1 MENLIIRRFEEKDRD
16 DMFNNWT
23 SDEEVARYM
32 LYPLHKTIE
41 DAEKAINFFVS
52 NENAFVIDYNNMA
65 VGSFTYTINK
75 KHDFAEIS
83 YNLGREFQNKGIMS
97 CVLKEFLEKA
107 KNDNVNLIIAE
118 VMEENIPSCKL
129 LEKNGFHLDG
139 VIRKKYKDRYGVYR
153 NIKVYTYLVNEEQ
166 GKKN

>member
-1 MENLIIRRFEEKDRD
+1 MENLKIRRFESKDRD

-65 VGSFTYTINK
+65 VGSFTYTVNK
-75 KHDFAEIS
+75 KHNYAEIS

-129 LEKNGFHLDG
+129 LEHHSFKVDG
-139 VIRKKYKDRYGVYR
+139 VIRKKYKDRYGIYR
-153 NIKVYTYLVNEEQ
+153 NIKVYKYLVNED
-166 GKKN
+166 

>member
-1 MENLIIRRFEEKDRD
+1 MENLKIRRFESKDRD

-65 VGSFTYTINK
+65 VGSFTYTVNK

-107 KNDNVNLIIAE
+107 KNNNVNLIIAE

-139 VIRKKYKDRYGVYR
+139 VIRKKYKDRYGIYR
-153 NIKVYTYLVNEEQ
+153 NIKVYTYLVNEELR
-166 GKKN
+166 KKN

>member
-1 MENLIIRRFEEKDRD
+1 MENLKIRRFEEKDRD

-32 LYPLHKTIE
+32 LYPIHKTIE

-65 VGSFTYTINK
+65 VGSFTYTVNK

-97 CVLKEFLEKA
+97 YVLKEFLEKA
-107 KNDNVNLIIAE
+107 KNDNINLIIAE

-139 VIRKKYKDRYGVYR
+139 VIRKKYKDRYGIYH
-153 NIKVYTYLVNEEQ
+153 NIRVYTYLLKEKEH
-166 GKKN
+166 

>member
-1 MENLIIRRFEEKDRD
+1 MENLKIRRFESKDRD

-52 NENAFVIDYNNMA
+52 NENAFVIDYNNIA
-65 VGSFTYTINK
+65 VGSFTYTVNK

-107 KNDNVNLIIAE
+107 KNNNVNLIIAE

-129 LEKNGFHLDG
+129 LERHGFKVDR

-153 NIKVYTYLVNEEQ
+153 NIKVYTYLLKE
-166 GKKN
+166 KKR

>member
-1 MENLIIRRFEEKDRD
+1 MENLKIRRFEEKDRD

-32 LYPLHKTIE
+32 LYPLHKSIE
-41 DAEKAINFFVS
+41 DAEKAISFFVS

-65 VGSFTYTINK
+65 VGSFTYTVNK

-118 VMEENIPSCKL
+118 VME
-129 LEKNGFHLDG
+129 
-139 VIRKKYKDRYGVYR
+139 
-153 NIKVYTYLVNEEQ
+153 
-166 GKKN
+166 

>member
-1 MENLIIRRFEEKDRD
+1 MENLKIRRFEEKDRD

-32 LYPLHKTIE
+32 LYPIHKTIE

-65 VGSFTYTINK
+65 VGSFTYTVNK

-97 CVLKEFLEKA
+97 YVLKEFLEKA
-107 KNDNVNLIIAE
+107 KNDNINLIIAE

-139 VIRKKYKDRYGVYR
+139 VIRKKYKDRYGIYR
-153 NIKVYTYLVNEEQ
+153 NIKVYTYLLKEKEH
-166 GKKN
+166 

>member
-1 MENLIIRRFEEKDRD
+1 MENLKIRRFESKDRD

-41 DAEKAINFFVS
+41 DAEKAIDFFVS

-65 VGSFTYTINK
+65 VGSFTYTVNK
-75 KHDFAEIS
+75 KHNYAEIS

-107 KNDNVNLIIAE
+107 KNDNINLIIAE

-129 LEKNGFHLDG
+129 LEHHSFKVDG
-139 VIRKKYKDRYGVYR
+139 VIRKKYKDRYGVYH
-153 NIKVYTYLVNEEQ
+153 NIKVYTYLVNED
-166 GKKN
+166 

>member
-1 MENLIIRRFEEKDRD
+1 MENLKIRRFEEKDRD

-65 VGSFTYTINK
+65 VGSFIYTVNK
-75 KHDFAEIS
+75 KHNYAEIS

-97 CVLKEFLEKA
+97 CVLKEFLK
-107 KNDNVNLIIAE
+107 
-118 VMEENIPSCKL
+118 KL
-129 LEKNGFHLDG
+129 KM
-139 VIRKKYKDRYGVYR
+139 
-153 NIKVYTYLVNEEQ
+153 TM
-166 GKKN
+166 

>member
-1 MENLIIRRFEEKDRD
+1 MENLKIRRFEKKDRD

-97 CVLKEFLEKA
+97 YVLKEFLEKA
-107 KNDNVNLIIAE
+107 KNDNINLIITE

>member
-1 MENLIIRRFEEKDRD
+1 MENLKIRRFEKKDRD

-97 CVLKEFLEKA
+97 YVLKEFLEKA

>member
-1 MENLIIRRFEEKDRD
+1 MENLKIRRFEAKDRD

-32 LYPLHKTIE
+32 LYPIHKTIE
-41 DAEKAINFFVS
+41 DAKKAINFFVS

-65 VGSFTYTINK
+65 VGSFTYTVNK
-75 KHDFAEIS
+75 KHNYAEIS

-107 KNDNVNLIIAE
+107 KNDNINLIIAE

-139 VIRKKYKDRYGVYR
+139 VIRKKYKDRYGIYR
-153 NIKVYTYLVNEEQ
+153 NIKVYTYLVNED
-166 GKKN
+166 

>member
-1 MENLIIRRFEEKDRD
+1 MENLKIRRFEAKDRD

-65 VGSFTYTINK
+65 IGSFTYTVNK

-97 CVLKEFLEKA
+97 CVLKEFLEKD

-118 VMEENIPSCKL
+118 VMEENIPSYKL
-129 LEKNGFHLDG
+129 LEKNGFHFDG
-139 VIRKKYKDRYGVYR
+139 VIRKKYMYRYGIYH
-153 NIKVYTYLVNEEQ
+153 NIRV
-166 GKKN
+166 

>member
-1 MENLIIRRFEEKDRD
+1 MENLKIRRFEEKDRD

-65 VGSFTYTINK
+65 VGSFTYTVNK

-107 KNDNVNLIIAE
+107 KNDNINLIIAE

-129 LEKNGFHLDG
+129 LERHGFKVDG

-153 NIKVYTYLVNEEQ
+153 NIKVYTYLVNEE
-166 GKKN
+166 

>member
-1 MENLIIRRFEEKDRD
+1 MENLKIRRFEEKDID

-41 DAEKAINFFVS
+41 DAEKAINFFIS

-65 VGSFTYTINK
+65 VGSFTYTVNK

-107 KNDNVNLIIAE
+107 KNDNINLIIAE

-139 VIRKKYKDRYGVYR
+139 VIRKKYKDRYGIYR
-153 NIKVYTYLVNEEQ
+153 NIKVYTYLVNED
-166 GKKN
+166 

>member
-1 MENLIIRRFEEKDRD
+1 MENLKIRRFEEKDRD

-32 LYPLHKTIE
+32 LYPLHKTIT

-75 KHDFAEIS
+75 KHNYAEIS
-83 YNLGREFQNKGIMS
+83 YNLGRKFQNKGIMS
-97 CVLKEFLEKA
+97 YVLKEFLEKA
-107 KNDNVNLIIAE
+107 KNDNINLIIAE

-139 VIRKKYKDRYGVYR
+139 VIRKKYKDRYGIYR
-153 NIKVYTYLVNEEQ
+153 NIKVYTYLVNED
-166 GKKN
+166 

>member
-1 MENLIIRRFEEKDRD
+1 MENLKIRRFEVKDRD

-41 DAEKAINFFVS
+41 DAEKAINFFIS

-65 VGSFTYTINK
+65 VGSFTYTVNK

-118 VMEENIPSCKL
+118 VMEENISSCKL

-139 VIRKKYKDRYGVYR
+139 VIRKKYKDRYGIYH
-153 NIKVYTYLVNEEQ
+153 NIRVYTYLLKEKEH
-166 GKKN
+166 

>member
-1 MENLIIRRFEEKDRD
+1 MENLKIRRFEEKDRD

-32 LYPLHKTIE
+32 LYPIHKTIE
-41 DAEKAINFFVS
+41 DAKKAINFFVS

-65 VGSFTYTINK
+65 VGSFTYTVNK

-107 KNDNVNLIIAE
+107 KNDNINLIIAE

-139 VIRKKYKDRYGVYR
+139 VIRKKYKDRYGIYR
-153 NIKVYTYLVNEEQ
+153 NIKVYTYLVNED
-166 GKKN
+166 

>member
-1 MENLIIRRFEEKDRD
+1 MENLKIRRFESKDRD

-75 KHDFAEIS
+75 KHNYAEIS
-83 YNLGREFQNKGIMS
+83 YNLGRKFQNKGIMS

-139 VIRKKYKDRYGVYR
+139 VIRKKYKDRYGIYH
-153 NIKVYTYLVNEEQ
+153 NIKIYTYLLKEKEH
-166 GKKN
+166 